1 MYDPRQP
8 PAPARALWVTAGVSV
23 LLHLLLGWGLGLTLQ
38 ASDAVPVSATPP
50 APPRVDF
57 ELVES
62 PESAQVDEAPENARF
77 VSDRDTR
84 AQDLADLELPA
95 TGRPHAP
102 ETGEGHERRQQA
114 TAPRPG
120 STPTVTVPSSP
131 SRPQPP
137 VAPNIPE
144 PVDEPAEAPAEEP
157 EESRQPE
164 REEADVTVAAPSR
177 QPAERQQA
185 QPPVP
190 PSPQQAPSP
199 GEAPS
204 VAPESRQGEIGYSEA
219 EEDMLA
225 DALARGEFSNEASRH
240 LFADYYLAMRRE
252 IERTWNLL
260 LTTRYTGLDAS
271 RAVIDFT
278 IRPDGSLGSLVV
290 QAAEGDT
297 LFPVVGASAIQRSA
311 PFGPRPVDPRMPPE
325 LQALPLRIR
334 VNFTY
339 Q

>member
-1 MYDPRQP
+1 MRDPRQP
-8 PAPARALWVTAGVSV
+8 PAPSRALWVTAGVSV
-23 LLHLLLGWGLGLTLQ
+23 ALHLLLGWGLGWTLQ
-38 ASDAVPVSATPP
+38 VSDAVPMAERAAVPP
-50 APPRVDF
+50 SPPRVDF
-57 ELVES
+57 ELVET
-62 PESAQVDEAPENARF
+62 PESAQVDEAPDNARF

-84 AQDLADLELPA
+84 AQDLAELELPA
-95 TGRPHAP
+95 TDRPHAP
-102 ETGEGHERRQQA
+102 EAGEGHERRQQA

-120 STPTVTVPSSP
+120 ATPTVTVPSAP
-131 SRPQPP
+131 ARPQPP
-137 VAPNIPE
+137 VPPAP
-144 PVDEPAEAPAEEP
+144 DEPAEEPAEEP

-164 REEADVTVAAPSR
+164 RDEADVTVSS
-177 QPAERQQA
+177 PAERPEERRERQL
-185 QPPVP
+185 PVP

-204 VAPESRQGEIGYSEA
+204 VAPESRPGEIGYSEA

-225 DALARGEFSNEASRH
+225 DALARGEFSNEASKH

-260 LTTRYTGLDAS
+260 LTTRYTGLAPS

-278 IRPDGSLGSLVV
+278 IRPDGTIGSIIV

-297 LFPVVGASAIQRSA
+297 LFPVVSSSAIQRSA

-334 VNFTY
+334 INFTY